1 MKKGEHFNRLWR
13 DKSVCWRDIYWS
25 MLTVLNAPLNM
36 IVSKKRRS
44 TEQEQHHPALTLLL
58 VVVTIS
64 FITINIPT
72 ILVLGSFFPGWRQK
86 PIRVRQHD

>member
-1 MKKGEHFNRLWR
+1 MYKIVLIIKRRIKLAAVSSY
-13 DKSVCWRDIYWS
+13 SVDI
-25 MLTVLNAPLNM
+25 LLHNAPLNM

-58 VVVTIS
+58 VVMTIS

-72 ILVLGSFFPGWRQK
+72 VLVLGSFFPGWRQK
-86 PIRVRQHD
+86 PIRVRQYD